1 MATKWVLDPTH
12 SEVNFRAKHL
22 VISTVSGKFRKF
34 NGTVETPNNNSF
46 DSAKVDFTIDVA
58 SIDTNQEPRDEHLRS
73 ADFFDAA
80 NHPTITFKSTSFKA
94 KNNESDEFVLTGD
107 LTIRGITKSID
118 VDVEFGGTTTDAYG
132 NFKAGFDV
140 SGKVN
145 RKEFGLSWNAV
156 TEAGSVVV
164 GDMIRFQISVQFIR
178 Q

>member
-12 SEVNFRAKHL
+12 SEVNFKAKHL

-34 NGTVETPNNNSF
+34 DGTVETASEDDF
-46 DSAKVDFTIDVA
+46 SSAKVDFTIDVT

-80 NHPTITFKSTSFKA
+80 NHPTITFKSTSFEK
-94 KNNESDEFVLTGD
+94 EDDEEDDFVLSGD
-107 LTIRGITKSID
+107 LTIRGITKPIRL
-118 VDVEFGGTTTDAYG
+118 DVEFGGTTTDPYG

-140 SGKVN
+140 TGKIS
-145 RKEFGLSWNAV
+145 RKEFGLTWNAV

-164 GDMIRFQISVQFIR
+164 GDTIKFQISVQFIR